1 MQTFT
6 TSQRPSLRS
15 HSRSLFNNHNTR
27 RDEGEGEAIWSVRL
41 SVRPSVRLSGLRSSS
56 FSRFRCLP
64 NGLSR
69 GASPLGKGAP
79 CRPAASASAA
89 AAEEEG
95 KARGPCAMTA
105 TARSSFFFERK
116 CPNNEVGR
124 KEGNLAC
131 LSLSLP
137 PSTPVLPSHALT
149 VSH

>member
-1 MQTFT
+1 MV
-6 TSQRPSLRS
+6 RPPL
-15 HSRSLFNNHNTR
+15 
-27 RDEGEGEAIWSVRL
+27 
-41 SVRPSVRLSGLRSSS
+41 RPSVRLSGLRSSS

-131 LSLSLP
+131 LSPSLP
-137 PSTPVLPSHALT
+137 PLPSFPLMHSQSVTKLQRIEEQQ
-149 VSH
+149 